1 MSHGTNEC
9 YRVYDAAYDQNTAN
23 IRSSVPKT
31 IHLSGLHPL
40 SMKKFFNK
48 GAPLLWEKAA
58 KGVEQERTGQQISL
72 KECGISV
79 KAMSTM
85 LKDTSKVSK

>member
-1 MSHGTNEC
+1 MQMQIMSHGTNEC

-48 GAPLLWEKAA
+48 RGPFVMGESSKRSGTGKNGAADKPGRMWHL
-58 KGVEQERTGQQISL
+58 S
-72 KECGISV
+72 
-79 KAMSTM
+79 
-85 LKDTSKVSK
+85 